1 MISKMITKVTTNWD
15 KKPRVGYT
23 GGKLMP
29 DTIQIINKNGFEITE
44 GRSFDI
50 LITSSMDR
58 TSTKMD
64 VAKKKSLPIFL
75 EGDFQRQYKMKGG

>member
-1 MISKMITKVTTNWD
+1 MINKMGIKTTTNWE

-23 GGKLMP
+23 GGKLEP
-29 DTIQIINKNGFEITE
+29 ETIQIINQRGFEITE
-44 GRSFDI
+44 GRSFDM

-58 TSTKMD
+58 ASTKMD
-64 VAKKKSLPIFL
+64 VAKKKNLPIFL